1 MLQSPQDCC
10 LSIQLVCQPTYFE
23 LNVPLKQC
31 DLLASPLRTLAQ
43 REQGIRLR
51 VKRREIDLNLRPLLG
66 PIFFFDLNGHS
77 QSW

>member
-31 DLLASPLRTLAQ
+31 DLLASPLRTLA
-43 REQGIRLR
+43 
-51 VKRREIDLNLRPLLG
+51 
-66 PIFFFDLNGHS
+66 
-77 QSW
+77 